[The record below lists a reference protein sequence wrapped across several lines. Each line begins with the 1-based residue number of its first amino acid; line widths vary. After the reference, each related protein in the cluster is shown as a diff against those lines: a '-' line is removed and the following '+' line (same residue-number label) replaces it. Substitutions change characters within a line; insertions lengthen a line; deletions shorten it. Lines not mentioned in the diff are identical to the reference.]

1 MFLHSHPPITN
12 TILSCLKVCWY
23 NLLEPSAG
31 SPSQT
36 NIIIKLYFNSSYAMD
51 GLSADKLRIFLHPVE
66 TDSIPKKKTHEN
78 ESAGT
83 EETGVTT
90 LTSIMD
96 KRDQVNP
103 IFIWMKNQ

>member
-1 MFLHSHPPITN
+1 MSSILQSYPEMTKTFRTYLALLTSSETN
-12 TILSCLKVCWY
+12 QIHQI
-23 NLLEPSAG
+23 NF
-31 SPSQT
+31 
-36 NIIIKLYFNSSYAMD
+36 IFSYAMD

-66 TDSIPKKKTHEN
+66 MDSIPKKKTHEN

-83 EETGVTT
+83 DETGVTT

>member
-1 MFLHSHPPITN
+1 MKSNSPITE
-12 TILSCLKVCWY
+12 ILKSYLAFSTY
-23 NLLEPSAG
+23 LE
-31 SPSQT
+31 T
-36 NIIIKLYFNSSYAMD
+36 NQIHFIFSYAMD

-83 EETGVTT
+83 DETGVTT

-96 KRDQVNP
+96 KRDQVKT
-103 IFIWMKNQ
+103 ILICMKNQ